1 MRSAI
6 KDLWRRRN
14 SRGRWDNQRQD
25 SQASHFCHAPLPEG
39 QYIRLLRIVQSEIEP
54 ISVTL
59 QTFPLKQL
67 PAYEALSYTWG
78 KAVCLEGEEDDNDPG
93 TSHEI
98 VVSDKP
104 FIITENLYNGLLEL
118 RKGVTGYLWIDA
130 LCIDQTNITE
140 RASQVLLMGEIYSW
154 AENVIVW
161 LGKEIHEVG
170 DVIWLLEK
178 YLPIA
183 QEDRFPRE
191 EANPELLKFL
201 GITQNRWFELWERY
215 GRFYSTYRWFS
226 RAWVVQE
233 LLLARKIVMRCG
245 CQTINWDFLKQV
257 TQLCYASGI
266 PVWAESSKFLQL
278 TAIRESL
285 RNGIPSEEGVTFLC
299 TATEAVTAE
308 GRWYT
313 WLMHL
318 VDVIR
323 SQRAGCRHD
332 KVYVVFGLAQN
343 SIPPS
348 LHHVNSLTVNYEQS
362 AEDAFVIFTS
372 DLLRNTPKL
381 ALLSQV
387 DPLNPSVRQK
397 CETLPSWCPDFA
409 AGRLGVPLLHLS
421 RNFSDRSQAYKASK
435 SLEDKNRS
443 CYIKGRVLTLT
454 GKKVATI
461 TKVGQ
466 KGVSALSTR
475 HFKLP
480 GGEGYFDACVS
491 LDPIYSLTG
500 EDRVEVLWRT
510 LLVNC
515 DSTVGSGKFCHQP
528 TADNFSP
535 AFAAF
540 ITTSSAMILA
550 DLKEKKRKR
559 FLDVIRA
566 REENFKSSNVRLP
579 IISAILELAEAEMNT
594 QGSIASSGITQAS
607 NPFSGPAGQY
617 GIGRR
622 LFVTSQKWLGLG
634 PIALKEDDEVWL
646 LKNAD
651 VPFILRRRGDSQY
664 TLAGEAYVHGIMHGE
679 LIDAPGGS
687 EDFHD
692 IEIV

>member
-1 MRSAI
+1 
-6 KDLWRRRN
+6 
-14 SRGRWDNQRQD
+14 
-25 SQASHFCHAPLPEG
+25 
-39 QYIRLLRIVQSEIEP
+39 VEP

-78 KAVCLEGEEDDNDPG
+78 KAVCPEEEEDDNDPG
-93 TSHEI
+93 TSQEI
-98 VVSDKP
+98 IVSDKP
-104 FIITENLYNGLLEL
+104 FIITENLYHGLLEL
-118 RKGVTGYLWIDA
+118 RKDVTGYLWIDA

-140 RASQVLLMGEIYSW
+140 RASQVLLMGKIYSL

-161 LGKEIHEVG
+161 LGKETLEVG
-170 DVIWLLEK
+170 DVTWLLEK

-183 QEDRFPRE
+183 QEGRFPRE
-191 EANPELLKFL
+191 EANPELLNFL
-201 GITQNRWFELWERY
+201 GITLNRWFELWERY

-233 LLLARKIVMRCG
+233 FFLARKIVVRCG
-245 CQTINWDFLKQV
+245 CQTINWVSLREI
-257 TQLCYASGI
+257 TRLCYGSGI
-266 PVWAESSKFLQL
+266 PIFEQSAKFLQF
-278 TAIRESL
+278 TAIREML
-285 RNGIPSEEGVTFLC
+285 RNGIPSEEFVTHLC
-299 TATEAVTAE
+299 TATGAVTAE

-323 SQRAGCRHD
+323 SHRAGCSHD
-332 KVYVVFGLAQN
+332 KLYAVFGLAQN
-343 SIPPS
+343 SIPPG
-348 LHHVNSLTVNYEQS
+348 LHHVNSLTVNYERS
-362 AEDAFVIFTS
+362 AEDAFVIFAS

-387 DPLNPSVRQK
+387 DPLNSSRRQK
-397 CETLPSWCPDFA
+397 RETLPSWCPNFA
-409 AGRLGVPLLHLS
+409 VGRLGTSLLHS
-421 RNFSDRSQAYKASK
+421 STNFSDRSQAYKASK
-435 SLEDKNRS
+435 SLENNNRS
-443 CYIKGRVLTLT
+443 CHIKGRVLTLT

-461 TKVGQ
+461 MKVGH
-466 KGVSALSTR
+466 KGLSTLSTR
-475 HFKLP
+475 LLKLP
-480 GGEGYFDACVS
+480 GGEGYFDACAP

-510 LLVNC
+510 LLANC
-515 DSTVGSGKFCHQP
+515 DSITGNFITQP
-528 TADNFSP
+528 TADEFSP
-535 AFAAF
+535 SFAAL
-540 ITTSSAMILA
+540 ITFSSATILTG
-550 DLKEKKRKR
+550 LKEKKRNR

-579 IISAILELAEAEMNT
+579 TLSAILELAEAEMNT
-594 QGSIASSGITQAS
+594 PGSVYSSGIITDS
-607 NPFSGPAGQY
+607 NLFIAPAGQY

-646 LKNAD
+646 FKNAD
-651 VPFILRRRGDSQY
+651 VPFILRRCGDSQY
-664 TLAGEAYVHGIMHGE
+664 ALVGEAYVHGIMHGE
-679 LIDAPGGS
+679 LMDAPGGS